1 MLVKLFQ
8 KRDISSRRIKL
19 CNSEYEKNQI
29 STIHD
34 QDTLTKFK
42 PMLHFNIPWMH
53 KKRCGISIEE
63 IDPKIAPP
71 QCKCNVYSFGIKRSE
86 IQSRLIEFKMLLN

>member
-42 PMLHFNIPWMH
+42 PMLHFNIPCMH

-63 IDPKIAPP
+63 IDPKIDQP
-71 QCKCNVYSFGIKRSE
+71 QCKCNVCSFGIKRSE